1 MHITCNYL
9 YKMVTDTSN
18 INFQLASDF
27 IQYTNRSVFLT
38 GKAGTGKTTFLKY
51 IKQQSHKQTAVVA
64 PTGVAAINAGGA
76 TIHSFF
82 QLPFTPFIPEN
93 KGFGKDDSL
102 NDKHSL
108 MSRVRLNNERRK
120 VMQQLEL
127 LIIDEISMVRCDVL
141 DAIDTVLKS
150 VRHRN
155 YEPFGGVQ
163 VLLIGDMYQLPPVV
177 PDSEWQILSQ
187 HYRSPYFF
195 DSRVMETQPPAYIE
209 LNKIYRQ
216 SDQHFIDILNQVRN
230 NEMDDAGMKIL
241 HSRYLP
247 SFIPNEKDGYIN
259 LTTHNYKADQTN
271 ANDLSNLSGK
281 LFSFKAIIEGDF
293 NEKAYPADET
303 LYLKI
308 GAQVMFIKN
317 DLDKSKRY
325 FNGKIGVI
333 NKIENDV
340 VFVQCKNETELIEV
354 KKDIWKNVRYTVNK
368 QTQQVDEDEIG
379 SFTQFPLRLAWAI
392 TIHKSQGLTFEKA
405 VIDAGQAFAPGQVYV
420 ALSRCTSLEGMV
432 LLSRITPGSL
442 HTDQRIINF
451 SKNKEAAQLPES
463 LLADKHRYQTTLL
476 NLLFDFSSSQKI
488 FNDVLRG
495 VEEHLES
502 FNKESK
508 PWLKRAEE
516 KLNALQEIG
525 KKFQSQLQQFFQQQ
539 ILPEQNIDLQERI
552 KKAALY
558 FVDQTELLIQF
569 LFSSPAVT
577 DSKQY
582 AMAYTEDLKE
592 LFTILSQKKH
602 SIQSCKQGFNVAV
615 YHEQKNNFVLP
626 AFTVN
631 AYAGSIHKKVD
642 SPHPILYK
650 ELRLL
655 RDKICTEADIPI
667 FIVAGST
674 TLDEMARYLPQT
686 LDELEKISGFGK
698 AKIQKFGQEFL
709 DVILKYSKVN
719 NLSSLIHEKIP
730 KKQRKEKSTT
740 IKTAK
745 TDTKLLSFNLYKE
758 GKSIKEIAAE
768 RNYTIQTI
776 QGHLAYYVSSGE
788 IKIEELVSREKII
801 LIEPV
806 LNDYDGTGIT
816 QLKNKLENNIS
827 FGEIRLVLAWK
838 EFIKNNTADLT
849 E

>member
-1 MHITCNYL
+1 
-9 YKMVTDTSN
+9 MVTDTSN
-18 INFQLASDF
+18 TNFQLAADF

-51 IKQQSHKQTAVVA
+51 IKEQSHKQTAVVA
-64 PTGVAAINAGGA
+64 PTGVAAINAGGV

-108 MSRVRLNNERRK
+108 MSRVRLNTERRK

-141 DAIDTVLKS
+141 DAIDTVLKV

-195 DSRVMETQPPAYIE
+195 DSRVMEIQPPAYVE

-230 NEMDDAGMKIL
+230 NEMDESGIKIL

-247 SFIPNEKDGYIN
+247 TFVSNKEDGYIN
-259 LTTHNYKADQTN
+259 LTTHNYKADASN
-271 ANDLSNLSGK
+271 SNELSNLKGPS
-281 LFSFKAIIEGDF
+281 FSFKAIIEGDF
-293 NEKAYPADET
+293 NEKAYPADEI
-303 LYLKI
+303 LQLKV

-333 NKIENDV
+333 DKIEADA
-340 VFVQCKNETELIEV
+340 VFVQCKNETGLIEV
-354 KKDIWKNVRYTVNK
+354 KKDTWKNVRYTVNK

-379 SFTQFPLRLAWAI
+379 SFTQFPLRLAWSI

-420 ALSRCTSLEGMV
+420 ALSRCTSLDGIV
-432 LLSRITPGSL
+432 LLSRITSGSL
-442 HTDQRIINF
+442 HTDQRIVAF

-463 LLADKHRYQTTLL
+463 LQIDKHRYQTTLL
-476 NLLFDFSSSQKI
+476 SLLFDFSSSATLLSTI
-488 FNDVLRG
+488 VRG
-495 VEEHLES
+495 AEEHLES
-502 FNKESK
+502 FNKETG
-508 PWLKRAEE
+508 PWLKLVEE
-516 KLNALQEIG
+516 KINTLKDVG
-525 KKFQSQLQQFFQQQ
+525 KKFQSQLQQYFQQG
-539 ILPEQNIDLQERI
+539 ILPEQNLDLQERV
-552 KKAALY
+552 KKASVY
-558 FVDQTELLIQF
+558 FADQAESLIRF

-582 AMAYTEDLKE
+582 AMAYTDDLKE
-592 LFTILSQKKH
+592 LFTILSQQKH
-602 SIQSCKQGFNVAV
+602 SICSCTEGFNVAI

-626 AFTVN
+626 GFNVN
-631 AYAGSIHKKVD
+631 AYAGSVYKKTD
-642 SPHPILYK
+642 SPHPILHK

-655 RDKICTEADIPI
+655 RDKICAEADIPI
-667 FIVAGST
+667 YIVAGT
-674 TLDEMARYLPQT
+674 KTLDEMAQYLPQS
-686 LDELEKISGFGK
+686 LDELEKINGFGK

-709 DVILKYSKVN
+709 DVIVKYSKVN
-719 NLSSLIHEKIP
+719 NLSSHIYEKSP
-730 KKQRKEKSTT
+730 KRVRKEKSTADKPT
-740 IKTAK
+740 KV
-745 TDTKLLSFNLYKE
+745 DTKSVSFNLYKK
-758 GKSIKEIAAE
+758 GRSIEEIAAE
-768 RNYTIQTI
+768 RNFTVQTI
-776 QGHLAYYVSSGE
+776 EGHLAHYVSLGE
-788 IKIEELVSREKII
+788 IKIEDLISREKIV

-806 LNDYDGTGIT
+806 LNDFDGGSIT
-816 QLKNKLENNIS
+816 PIKQKIGDSVS

-838 EFIKNNTADLT
+838 EFQKNAADSID
-849 E
+849 

>member
-1 MHITCNYL
+1 
-9 YKMVTDTSN
+9 MVTDTSN
-18 INFQLASDF
+18 INFQLAADF

-64 PTGVAAINAGGA
+64 PTGVAAINAGGV

-108 MSRVRLNNERRK
+108 MSRVRLNTERRK

-141 DAIDTVLKS
+141 DAIDTVLKV

-187 HYRSPYFF
+187 HYNSPYFF
-195 DSRVMETQPPAYIE
+195 DSRVMEIQPPAYVE

-230 NEMDDAGMKIL
+230 NEMDELGMKTL

-247 SFIPNEKDGYIN
+247 TFKSSKDDGYIN
-259 LTTHNYKADQTN
+259 LTTHNYKADASN
-271 ANDLSNLSGK
+271 ANELENLKGK
-281 LFSFKAIIEGDF
+281 SFSFKAIIEGDF
-293 NEKAYPADET
+293 SEKAYPADEI
-303 LYLKI
+303 LQLKV

-333 NKIENDV
+333 EKIEDDSI
-340 VFVQCKNETELIEV
+340 FVQCKNEDDLIEV
-354 KKDIWKNVRYTVNK
+354 KKDTWKNVRYTVNK

-379 SFTQFPLRLAWAI
+379 SFTQFPLRLAWSI

-420 ALSRCTSLEGMV
+420 ALSRCTSLNGMV
-432 LLSRITPGSL
+432 LLSSINSGSL
-442 HTDQRIINF
+442 HIDQRIVAF

-463 LLADKHRYQTTLL
+463 LQIDKHRYQTTLL
-476 NLLFDFSSSQKI
+476 SLLFDFSSSVSI
-488 FNDVLRG
+488 LNTIVRN

-502 FNKESK
+502 FNKETR
-508 PWLKRAEE
+508 PWLALLKERSI
-516 KLNALQEIG
+516 ALQGVG
-525 KKFQSQLQQFFQQQ
+525 KKFQSQLQQYFQQQ
-539 ILPEQNIDLQERI
+539 ILPEQNLDLQERI
-552 KKAALY
+552 KKAAVY
-558 FVDQTELLIQF
+558 FADQTGYLIRF
-569 LFSSPAVT
+569 LFSSPTVT

-592 LFTILSQKKH
+592 LFTILSQQKH
-602 SIQSCKQGFNVAV
+602 SILSCIDGFNVAV
-615 YHEQKNNFVLP
+615 YHEQKNKFALP
-626 AFTVN
+626 AFNVN
-631 AYAGSIHKKVD
+631 AYAGSVYKKTD
-642 SPHPILYK
+642 SPHPILHK

-667 FIVAGST
+667 YIVAGT
-674 TLDEMARYLPQT
+674 KT
-686 LDELEKISGFGK
+686 LDELAQYLPQSLEELEKINGFGK

-709 DVILKYSKVN
+709 DVIIKYSRVN
-719 NLSSLIHEKIP
+719 NLSSLVHEKTA
-730 KKQRKEKSTT
+730 KKERKEKTT
-740 IKTAK
+740 TGKTAK
-745 TDTKLLSFNLYKE
+745 IDTKLLSFKLYKE
-758 GKSIKEIAAE
+758 GKSLEKIAAE
-768 RNYTIQTI
+768 RNFTVQTI
-776 QGHLAYYVSSGE
+776 EGHLAHYVSLGE
-788 IKIEELVSREKII
+788 IKIEELISREKII

-806 LNDYDGTGIT
+806 LHDFDGGSIT
-816 QLKNKLENNIS
+816 PIKQQIGDSVS

-838 EFIKNNTADLT
+838 EFQKKAADPIK
-849 E
+849 